1 MCKFSAT
8 PATLVKSLVVFFLL
22 LGLSSCLQQTP
33 VAVYSPVT
41 PPKPAVKPNSKFLP
55 FFDNQN
61 NAVRLKFPPGT
72 SVDVTP
78 PPPVLNAFD
87 QAVLQS
93 CGVFGSKVS
102 PQSFQALL
110 RQYPQVLQQV
120 KKGAGGEILKNRSSD
135 AEFVED
141 LTAIWFKRDGFE
153 HIFCGEI
160 EQNNNI
166 GGLHY
171 VGRYLQL
178 QNQGIAGRLPK
189 NEKSEEVV
197 PGVIYT
203 VGVEAKKGNNL
214 FRSSRKGYPYVSDA
228 AELLGAITAAYK
240 TAKSSNAQ
248 CLYFVEDQN
257 SGKSYQAVFVMK
269 NNAIVTFYPD
279 ATPNMKACSK

>member
-1 MCKFSAT
+1 M
-8 PATLVKSLVVFFLL
+8 PAFWLVKALTVSFVL
-22 LGLSSCLQQTP
+22 LGLNSCFKQTP
-33 VAVYSPVT
+33 VAVYTSAPQ
-41 PPKPAVKPNSKFLP
+41 KPTITTNSQFLP

-61 NAVRLKFPPGT
+61 NAVRLKFPPNT

-78 PPPVLNAFD
+78 IKPVLNDFD
-87 QAVLQS
+87 QVVLQT
-93 CGVFGSKVS
+93 CGTFGTKVS
-102 PQSFQALL
+102 PESFKALL
-110 RQYPQVLQQV
+110 RKYPQVLQQV
-120 KKGAGGEILKNRSSD
+120 KKGAGGEILKGRSSD

-141 LTAIWFKRDGFE
+141 LTAIWFKRHGFE

-203 VGVEAKKGNNL
+203 VGVEAKQGQNL

-228 AELLGAITAAYK
+228 AELLAAITAAYK
-240 TAKSSNAQ
+240 TAKTSDTQ
-248 CLYFVEDQN
+248 CLYFVKDQN

-279 ATPNMKACSK
+279 ATPTMKSCTK

>member
-1 MCKFSAT
+1 MCKFWAT
-8 PATLVKSLVVFFLL
+8 PASFVKILVVSFLL
-22 LGLSSCLQQTP
+22 LGLSSCFQPTP

-41 PPKPAVKPNSKFLP
+41 PPKPAVKPNSKLLP

-61 NAVRLKFPPGT
+61 NGVRLKFPPNT

-78 PPPVLNAFD
+78 PPPVLNDFD
-87 QAVLQS
+87 QAVLQT
-93 CGVFGSKVS
+93 CGTLGTKVS
-102 PQSFQALL
+102 PQSFKALL
-110 RQYPQVLQQV
+110 RKYPQVLQQV
-120 KKGAGGEILKNRSSD
+120 KKGAGAEILKNRRSD

-141 LTAIWFKRDGFE
+141 LTAIWFKKHGFE

-203 VGVEAKKGNNL
+203 VGVEAKQGQNL

-228 AELLGAITAAYK
+228 AELLAAITAAYK
-240 TAKSSNAQ
+240 TAKTSDTQ
-248 CLYFVEDQN
+248 CLYFVKDQD

-279 ATPNMKACSK
+279 ATPTMKSCSK

>member
-1 MCKFSAT
+1 MCKFWATSAS
-8 PATLVKSLVVFFLL
+8 LVKSLVVFFLL
-22 LGLSSCLQQTP
+22 LGLSSCFQQIP

-41 PPKPAVKPNSKFLP
+41 PPKPAVTPNSKFLP

-61 NAVRLKFPPGT
+61 NTVRLKFPPNT

-78 PPPVLNAFD
+78 PVPVLNNFD
-87 QAVLQS
+87 QAVLKT
-93 CGVFGSKVS
+93 CGTFGSKVS
-102 PQSFQALL
+102 AQSFKALL
-110 RQYPQVLQQV
+110 KEYPQVLQQV
-120 KKGAGGEILKNRSSD
+120 KKGAGGEILKGRSSD
-135 AEFVED
+135 AEFLED
-141 LTAIWFKRDGFE
+141 LTAIWFKREGFE

-160 EQNNNI
+160 ERDNNI

-214 FRSSRKGYPYVSDA
+214 FRSTRKGYPYVSDA
-228 AELLGAITAAYK
+228 AELLEAITAAYK
-240 TAKSSNAQ
+240 TAKTSDTQ
-248 CLYFVEDQN
+248 CLYFVKDDD

-279 ATPNMKACSK
+279 ATPNMKSCGK